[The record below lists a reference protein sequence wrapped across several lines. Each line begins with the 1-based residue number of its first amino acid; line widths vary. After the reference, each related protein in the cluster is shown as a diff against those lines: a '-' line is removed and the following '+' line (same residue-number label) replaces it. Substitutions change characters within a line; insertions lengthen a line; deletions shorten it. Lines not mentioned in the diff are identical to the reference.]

1 MPYFK
6 KKILTYCLLII
17 LVGLWLQVAGAYSEI
32 RIAGKVVHIADG
44 DTITVLEKNREYK
57 IRLYGID
64 TPEKTQ
70 DFGAKAKVFTSDLV
84 SQKEVTVIQKDVDRY
99 GRVVGIVYI
108 GNTCINE
115 EIVKAGFAW
124 VYQHYCKEPFCRDW
138 MKLERLAREEGVG
151 LWSHPNP
158 VPPWDFRK
166 DKRKHDS
173 D

>member
-1 MPYFK
+1 MPVFRYFFL
-6 KKILTYCLLII
+6 ILLTA
-17 LVGLWLQVAGAYSEI
+17 LWFQVAIALAET
-32 RIAGKVVHIADG
+32 RITGKVVNISDG

-64 TPEKTQ
+64 TPEKAQ
-70 DFGAKAKVFTSDLV
+70 DFGVKAKAFTSDFV

-108 GNTCINE
+108 DNTCINE

-124 VYQHYCKEPFCRDW
+124 VYQHYCKEPFCLDW
-138 MKLERLAREEGVG
+138 MKLERLAREKGVG
-151 LWSHPNP
+151 LWSHPSP
-158 VPPWDFRK
+158 LPPWDFRK
-166 DKRKHDS
+166 DKRKQAS